1 MSGKAAIVDWPIR
14 INSFEVDLNSNIK
27 TVSLQNLLQEVAYK
41 GSDFCKCGP
50 DVMRSRGLFWALNRI
65 HLNILRCPRW
75 GDDLIL
81 QTWSRGQVGPL
92 WHRNFRMVR
101 ESAPDVPI
109 VLGTSAWTV
118 VDAGERSLFRGE
130 LGFDASFHYSEDTL
144 PFCSKLIIPRDLPR
158 TEAGTHKVVW
168 SDIDTNGHANNCA
181 YTQWVLDLI
190 PVDYVKSHL
199 VKDVQVNYQ
208 REVHYGE
215 EVAFELAQ
223 EGDVWYV
230 TGKAGDLVCFIERIE
245 FA

>member
-1 MSGKAAIVDWPIR
+1 
-14 INSFEVDLNSNIK
+14 
-27 TVSLQNLLQEVAYK
+27 
-41 GSDFCKCGP
+41 
-50 DVMRSRGLFWALNRI
+50 
-65 HLNILRCPRW
+65 
-75 GDDLIL
+75 
-81 QTWSRGQVGPL
+81 
-92 WHRNFRMVR
+92 MVR

-230 TGKAGDLVCFIERIE
+230 TGKTGDLVCFIERIE

>member
-1 MSGKAAIVDWPIR
+1 MDKAPIVSR
-14 INSFEVDLNSNIK
+14 KLEINSYEADQNARLK
-27 TVSLQNLLQEVAYK
+27 TVSLQHLLQEIAYK
-41 GSDFCKCGP
+41 GSDFCQCGP
-50 DVMRSRGLFWALNRI
+50 DVMRSRNLFWALNRI
-65 HLNILRCPRW
+65 HFSILDCPSW
-75 GDDLIL
+75 GAEVIL